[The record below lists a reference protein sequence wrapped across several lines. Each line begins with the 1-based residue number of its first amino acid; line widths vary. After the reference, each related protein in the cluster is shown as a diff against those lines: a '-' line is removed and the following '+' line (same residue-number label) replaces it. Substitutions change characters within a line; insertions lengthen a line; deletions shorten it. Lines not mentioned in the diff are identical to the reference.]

1 MNLYN
6 LQVLEF
12 YWRKE
17 KPLGLDIQLF
27 VNFFY
32 IDQMVTSMLFQIRH
46 TNVTYEDVNS
56 LEGQK
61 RASIRQNLTLLR
73 KECVITHIS
82 LQMNLYIV
90 LLGAQYIDSSGAE
103 CV

>member
-6 LQVLEF
+6 SQFLEF
-12 YWRKE
+12 YRRKE

-32 IDQMVTSMLFQIRH
+32 TDQMVTSMLFQIRH
-46 TNVTYEDVNS
+46 TNFTYEDVNS

-61 RASIRQNLTLLR
+61 RA
-73 KECVITHIS
+73 
-82 LQMNLYIV
+82 
-90 LLGAQYIDSSGAE
+90 
-103 CV
+103 